1 MTVHRNRP
9 PGADDGRA
17 ERKTT
22 MKKLIIAAMIA
33 ALSQAPATDAN
44 IYVMPGVY
52 HANTETV
59 TDIRGEEWGFDNE
72 EIADGADVVITFD
85 SVGTYDY
92 TDDIITDIVEA
103 K

>member
-1 MTVHRNRP
+1 M
-9 PGADDGRA
+9 
-17 ERKTT
+17 KT
-22 MKKLIIAAMIA
+22 LIITAMIA

-52 HANTETV
+52 HADAETV

-72 EIADGADVVITFD
+72 DIPDGAEVVITFD
-85 SVGTYDY
+85 SLGTYDY
-92 TDDIITDIVEA
+92 IDDIITAMTEL